1 VAGCCECGDEPAGS
15 DATEFGTKIGTEI
28 TVGTLAKARRS
39 LLEYSAAKT
48 GTILNW
54 NIVATDGIEVN

>member
-1 VAGCCECGDEPAGS
+1 M
-15 DATEFGTKIGTEI
+15 GTEI

-39 LLEYSAAKT
+39 LSEYSAAKT

-54 NIVATDGIEVN
+54 NIVATDGIEVKESSR